1 MGSGLHTAWCSVS
14 TAVRSSRWSR
24 DELED
29 FQNRRLRELIVHA
42 FESVPYY
49 RDLYTRLGLCAGDV
63 RRLEDLPLAQRAE
76 MQQRDAGELV
86 SRGLD
91 PGSLVVH
98 STSGSTGYPFRTYR
112 TLFEDRLLQALRL
125 RRQFILGLR
134 LTDVRVAIT
143 LHGHGTRGAAPDTH
157 FYNRLGLLR
166 RPIVDC
172 LLPADQILD
181 RGSALRPD
189 VLIGYPDALAWIV
202 GQATEEHRRRIHP
215 RFIITG
221 GETLTPDMRKRIEEC
236 FRAPVYD
243 FYGIHEFNLLASECP
258 TTGLYH
264 VAEDNAIVEVL
275 KDGMPAAPGETGE
288 VVATALHSFAMP
300 FIRYWTGDLAT
311 RGPLRCPCG
320 APCTTLERI
329 EGRVIDRFTLP
340 DGTKLHPYHL
350 LEPLVRDAPWLRRYQ
365 IVQESVDRLV
375 VKLVPLPG
383 RNPSADDLQLLRTR
397 FQQPLGPYVSIVFEL
412 VSELPPAGNGK
423 FRPYYSMVRDHN
435 LG

>member
-1 MGSGLHTAWCSVS
+1 MVWRSLD
-14 TAVRSSRWSR
+14 TAVRSSSWTR
-24 DELED
+24 DGLEE
-29 FQNRRLRELIVHA
+29 FQKQRLRELVHHA
-42 FESVPYY
+42 VESVPYY
-49 RDLYTRLGLCAGDV
+49 RDLYTRHGLSAVDV
-63 RRLEDLPLAQRAE
+63 PGLVDLPVAQRTE
-76 MQQRDAGELV
+76 MQARDARDLV
-86 SRGLD
+86 ARGLE

-112 TLFEDRLLQALRL
+112 TLLEDRLLQALRL
-125 RRQFILGLR
+125 KRQFNLGLR

-143 LHGHGTRGAAPDTH
+143 LQGHGSRGKNPDIH

-189 VLIGYPDALAWIV
+189 VLAGYPDALAWIA
-202 GQATEEHRRRIHP
+202 GQATPEHRRRIQP
-215 RFIITG
+215 RFILTG
-221 GETLTPDMRKRIEEC
+221 GETLTADMRQRISEC

-258 TTGLYH
+258 QTGLYH
-264 VAEDNAIVEVL
+264 VAEDSAIVEVL
-275 KDGMPAAPGETGE
+275 KDGRPAARGETGE

-300 FIRYWTGDLAT
+300 FIRYRTGDLAV
-311 RGPLRCPCG
+311 RGPSRCPCG

-329 EGRVIDRFTLP
+329 QGRVIDRFTLP

-350 LEPLVRDAPWLRRYQ
+350 LEPLVKDAPWLRRYQ

-397 FQQPLGPYVSIVFEL
+397 FQQPLGPGVSVAFET

-423 FRPYYSMVRDHN
+423 FRPYYSMVRDSN
-435 LG
+435 LS